1 MKIGNIEIIKKI
13 NYIHIEISEDKMGA
27 KSRYIEWKRIT
38 EEAAEELERQR
49 TIARS
54 QSKKF
59 NKKMKLG

>member
-1 MKIGNIEIIKKI
+1 
-13 NYIHIEISEDKMGA
+13 MGA